1 MSALYFL
8 SVWLHLFAAAVWVGG
23 MVFLSLGFLPA
34 LRHPDLQPVR
44 STALRLVG
52 LRLRVIGWA
61 SLLVLLLTGIYNLG
75 ARGYGWSDLLTGQ
88 LWTGTFGRTLL
99 EKVTTFVLL
108 VIVNALHD
116 FWVGPKVTALARQNA
131 PAEVV
136 EGWRK
141 AATAL
146 GILTLLLS
154 LWLIA
159 LGIMLVRGRPF

>member
-1 MSALYFL
+1 
-8 SVWLHLFAAAVWVGG
+8 

-52 LRLRVIGWA
+52 LRLRVIGWV

-75 ARGYGWSDLLTGQ
+75 ARGYGWGDLLTGN
-88 LWTGTFGRTLL
+88 LWAGAFGRTLL
-99 EKVTTFVLL
+99 EKVTTFALL
-108 VIVNALHD
+108 VVINALHD
-116 FWVGPKVTALARQNA
+116 FWVGPKVSALVHQNA
-131 PAEVV
+131 PTEVV
-136 EGWRK
+136 TRWRK

-159 LGIMLVRGRPF
+159 VGIMLVRGRPF